1 VQTKALIAELVG
13 TFALCFVGAGAIMV
27 DAHLGDKGPGL
38 VGIALAHGLI
48 LSVMVSA
55 TMGVSGGHL
64 NPAVTVGMLVTG
76 RISIVNA
83 LAYIVAQCAGGFMAG
98 VLLFAFLLG
107 SLDSPKGVQV
117 ITETK
122 NGTPFYEVTKLGA
135 SDQYS
140 PTTTR
145 PAQQKEM
152 AQRAAIRAVTIE
164 GILTFFLV
172 FSVFGTAVDPRHPNV
187 GGFGIGLSLAAG
199 ILIGGPLTGAA
210 LNPARMTGTA
220 LITMD
225 AGLLGQIWVYWVGPL
240 AGGIVAALL
249 YHFVILEVRST
260 PPAGPGTRGAAS

>member
-1 VQTKALIAELVG
+1 MQTKALIAELVG

-38 VGIALAHGLI
+38 VGVALAHGLI
-48 LSVMVSA
+48 LGAMVTA

-76 RISIVNA
+76 RISILGA
-83 LAYIVAQCAGGFMAG
+83 LGYIVAQCVGGTMAG

-107 SLDSPKGVQV
+107 SLDSPKGAQV
-117 ITETK
+117 VTETK
-122 NGTPFYEVTKLGA
+122 NGTPYYEVSKLGA
-135 SDQYS
+135 SDQYGPS
-140 PTTTR
+140 TTR
-145 PAQQKEM
+145 PAERKEM
-152 AQRAAIRAVTIE
+152 VQRAAIRALSIE
-164 GILTFFLV
+164 GILTFLLV

-187 GGFGIGLSLAAG
+187 GGFGIGLTLAAG
-199 ILIGGPLTGAA
+199 ILVGGPLTGAA

-225 AGLLGQIWVYWVGPL
+225 AELLGQIWVYWVGPL

-249 YHFVILEVRST
+249 YQFVILARASASPARS
-260 PPAGPGTRGAAS
+260 

>member
-1 VQTKALIAELVG
+1 MQIKALIAELVG
-13 TFALCFVGAGAIMV
+13 TFALCFVGAGSVMV
-27 DAHLGDKGPGL
+27 DAHLGDRGPGL

-48 LSVMVSA
+48 LSVMVIA

-64 NPAVTVGMLVTG
+64 NPAVTMGMLVTG
-76 RISIVNA
+76 RISILGA
-83 LAYIVAQCAGGFMAG
+83 LGYIVVQCVGGFFAG
-98 VLLFAFLLG
+98 VLLFAFLL
-107 SLDSPKGVQV
+107 SPLDSPKGVQV
-117 ITETK
+117 VTGTK
-122 NGTPFYEVTKLGA
+122 NGTPHYEVTKLGA

-140 PTTTR
+140 PLTTR
-145 PAQQKEM
+145 PAEQKEM

-164 GILTFFLV
+164 AILTFLLV
-172 FSVFGTAVDPRHPNV
+172 FAVFGMAVDSRHPGV
-187 GGFGIGLSLAAG
+187 GGLGVGLTLAAS

-249 YHFVILEVRST
+249 YQFVLLGER
-260 PPAGPGTRGAAS
+260 PAASARG